1 MKHFMF
7 LEADRVLNTAIQG
20 EYNFLLVI
28 LSILVAITATYTSF
42 LLSERIQTCEKK
54 NVCIAWL
61 LAGAVSLGTG
71 IWSMHFIGMLAFKL
85 PVTVSYDVL
94 TTIISIIPALLA
106 SLIVLNT
113 DTAKNANK
121 SLLRLNQQLGFRRN

>member
-7 LEADRVLNTAIQG
+7 LEADRALNTAIQG
-20 EYNFLLVI
+20 EYNFLLII
-28 LSILVAITATYTSF
+28 LSVLVAITATYTSF
-42 LLSERIQTCEKK
+42 LLSERIQTSESRKTR
-54 NVCIAWL
+54 IAWL

-85 PVTVSYDVL
+85 PVTINYDVL

-113 DTAKNANK
+113 DAEKII
-121 SLLRLNQQLGFRRN
+121 QQQ